1 MLIAKVGSLVA
12 LLAVGVASCGGS
24 ASASD
29 VPVGG
34 RPAEASSVPVQSG
47 YGSNE
52 TFCAEQ
58 PLKGTILYLVRSGRA
73 TLHVAVRGLPRRA
86 LIGVNWANNTV
97 RGYLVG
103 TLRTDGR
110 GVSIASSSKLYRTGE
125 TRGYRLVL
133 TWPRNTYAI
142 GNLWPCGP
150 PPLVRSA
157 VSTAPMVAVA
167 PETDLVDG
175 GWVKASVTGFGV
187 AQKVYLSECDSAE
200 QANALGCGPQLAA
213 QPFILTDGHGS
224 GSTTFVVHIEASA
237 GPLTST
243 TGSRCAQLC
252 IIVATLGANGA
263 WAVAPIGFASTSSTA
278 SAKPKAPLCA
288 KSQIAIS
295 DPGGG
300 AGLGHE
306 DQVLVFTNKSA
317 NACTLTGYPGVAA
330 LNSAGQQVV
339 QARRTTGGYMGGLG
353 PENTSIPVVF
363 LRPDQAAS
371 AIVEGTDNPVGQ
383 ETSCE
388 TYPDLLVTPPNLTES
403 VRVTVSGI
411 GAGMPGC
418 TPIEVHPVVYG
429 TSGSVPGF

>member
-12 LLAVGVASCGGS
+12 LLAVGVASYGGS
-24 ASASD
+24 ASASY
-29 VPVGG
+29 VSVGG
-34 RPAEASSVPVQSG
+34 RPANASSVPVQSG

-58 PLKGTILYLVRSGRA
+58 PLKGTISYLVTSGRA
-73 TLHVAVRGLPRRA
+73 SLNVAVRGLPRRA
-86 LIGVNWANNTV
+86 LIEVNWANNTV

-110 GVSIASSSKLYRTGE
+110 GVSIPSSSKLYRTGE

-133 TWPRNTYAI
+133 TWPSNTYSI

-157 VSTAPMVAVA
+157 VSTSPMVAVA
-167 PETDLVDG
+167 PSTDLVDG

-200 QANALGCGPQLAA
+200 EANALGCGSQLAA

-224 GSTTFVVHIEASA
+224 GSTSFVVRTEAA
-237 GPLTST
+237 TGPLTPT
-243 TGSRCAQLC
+243 TVSRCAQLC
-252 IIVATLGANGA
+252 VIVATQGANGA
-263 WAVAPIGFASTSSTA
+263 WAVAPIGFVSTSSTA
-278 SAKPKAPLCA
+278 SAKPNAPLCA
-288 KSQIAIS
+288 NGQIAIS

-300 AGLGHE
+300 AGLSHE

-339 QARRTTGGYMGGLG
+339 QARRTAGGYMGGLG
-353 PENTSIPVVF
+353 PEDTAIPAVL

-383 ETSCE
+383 EKSCA
-388 TYPDLLVTPPNLTES
+388 TYPDFLVTPPNLTTS
-403 VRVTVSGI
+403 VRLAVSGI

-418 TPIEVHPVVYG
+418 TPMEVQPVVYG
-429 TSGSVPGF
+429 TSGSVPG